1 MKKILSAALCAVIL
15 CGLLTGCMEEKGPY
29 LPTGNGLHVDQPTQV
44 VTTQKPAVEQTLS
57 LTYYPDRSLNP
68 YQAADYTNRVL
79 LPLVYQGLFQV
90 NGDYSVEAILCS
102 RYTVSRDAK
111 IYTFYLEETARFSDG
126 VLLTAQ
132 DVKASLEAAMA
143 GPVYG
148 GRLGYVESISILEDG
163 GIQISLTTSYENL
176 PLLLDV
182 PIVKAAEVN
191 APRPLGTGP
200 YRYDEHITGLRLVR
214 SSLWWCKANLQVTAS
229 YIPLVEAK
237 SNAHI
242 RDQFEFGNVSLVCA
256 DPGSDLYVDYHS
268 DYELWAWENNI
279 FLYLGCNE
287 KSKIFSDAALRQA
300 LTHAIDRDALIESY
314 YRGFAL
320 PATLPTSPTSPY
332 YNKGLAARYDYDKEV
347 FAQAVANA
355 QLENPAVTILVN
367 KSDSRRCRVA
377 REIAKMLTE
386 CGLNATTSELSG
398 EKYTNALKKG
408 EYDLHLGQ
416 TILSA
421 TMDLTA
427 FYSTTGALCYGG
439 MSNATILAICREA
452 LANSGNYYTLY
463 QMVMDDAMLCPILF
477 RSYAIYTE
485 RGVFEEFSP
494 TRDSL
499 FYYSLGKSLEDVYES

>member
-1 MKKILSAALCAVIL
+1 MKKITALALCVVAV
-15 CGLLTGCMEEKGPY
+15 CGLLAGCLDEKGPY

-44 VTTQKPAVEQTLS
+44 VTTQKPSVEQTLS

-68 YQAADYTNRVL
+68 YQASDYTNRVL

-90 NGDYSVEAILCS
+90 GSNYSVEAILCS
-102 RYTVSRDAK
+102 RYTISRDMK
-111 IYTFYLEETARFSDG
+111 TYTFYLEEARFSDG
-126 VLLTAQ
+126 TLVTAE
-132 DVKASLEAAMA
+132 DVKASLEAAKA

-148 GRLGYVESISILEDG
+148 GRFGYVDSISITEDG
-163 GIQISLTTSYENL
+163 GVQIQLTTAYENL
-176 PLLLDV
+176 PLLLDI
-182 PIVKAAEVN
+182 PIVKASEVDAE
-191 APRPLGTGP
+191 RPLGTGP
-200 YRYDEHITGLRLVR
+200 YRYDEQTTGLRLVR
-214 SSLWWCKANLQVTAS
+214 SSLWWCKANLQITAS
-229 YIPLVEAK
+229 YIPLVEAQ

-242 RDQFEFGNVSLVCA
+242 RDQFEFGNINLVCA

-287 KSKIFSDAALRQA
+287 KSKIFSNTAVRQA
-300 LTHAIDRDALIESY
+300 LTHAIDRDALVESY

-320 PATLPTSPTSPY
+320 SATLPASPTSPY
-332 YNKGLAARYDYDKEV
+332 YNKSLAARYGYDAEV
-347 FAQAVANA
+347 FAQAVQNA
-355 QLENPAVTILVN
+355 QLETTDVTILVN

-377 REIAKMLTE
+377 REIANMLNA

-398 EKYTNALKKG
+398 DQYTQALKKG
-408 EYDLHLGQ
+408 NYDLHLGQ

-427 FYSTTGALCYGG
+427 FYSTTGTLCYGG
-439 MSNATILAICREA
+439 LSNATILAICRES

-463 QMVMDDAMLCPILF
+463 QMVLEDAMLCPILF
-477 RSYAIYTE
+477 RSYAVYTD

-499 FYYSLGKSLEDVYES
+499 FYYSLGKSLEDICES